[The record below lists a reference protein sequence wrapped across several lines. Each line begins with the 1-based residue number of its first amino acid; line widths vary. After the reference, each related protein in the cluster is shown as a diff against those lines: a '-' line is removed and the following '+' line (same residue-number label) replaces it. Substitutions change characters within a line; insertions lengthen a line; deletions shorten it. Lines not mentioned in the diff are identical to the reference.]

1 MKILAACCEDIH
13 MLRFSRPIK
22 SIIASILLLVIFEL
36 TFYRILSFYLLALG
50 SIILFVLLFAWLEK
64 KSFISS
70 ESLIKLLLPLIL
82 LISLDAFIFF
92 ESSPIFIHLVII
104 LSTFCF
110 YLFFSRMKIP
120 LPKEES
126 VIVTYYWLDLIS
138 FLTAFLYF
146 LFVQNLLFVKNFP
159 IWFLMILV
167 TLGAY
172 LIFFYVLWARS
183 KEGRIV
189 PVFSSLF
196 ALILLETFLM
206 MSFWNIDPV
215 PKSLLMVVLLYFYL
229 GVLDLKLRGEL
240 TGKKVI
246 EYLLISII
254 ASLIIIL
261 TVRW

>member
-1 MKILAACCEDIH
+1 

-36 TFYRILSFYLLALG
+36 TFYRVLSFYLLAIVSVIML
-50 SIILFVLLFAWLEK
+50 LLLFAWVEK
-64 KSFISS
+64 KSFISR
-70 ESLIKLLLPLIL
+70 EALIKLLLPLLL
-82 LISLDAFIFF
+82 LISLNAFIFF
-92 ESSPIFIHLVII
+92 ESIPVFIQLVII
-104 LSTFCF
+104 LSGFCF

-120 LPKEES
+120 LSKEES
-126 VIVTYYWLDLIS
+126 VVVTYYWLDLIS

-146 LFVQNLLFVKNFP
+146 LFVQNLLFIKNFP

-183 KEGRIV
+183 KEGRVV

-240 TGKKVI
+240 TGKKII
-246 EYLLISII
+246 EYLLISIV
-254 ASLIIIL
+254 ASSIIVFTI
-261 TVRW
+261 RW

>member
-1 MKILAACCEDIH
+1 

-22 SIIASILLLVIFEL
+22 SVVASILLFAILEL
-36 TFYRILSFYLLALG
+36 IFYRILSFYLLA
-50 SIILFVLLFAWLEK
+50 IITIFLFFLLFAWLEK
-64 KSFISS
+64 KSFFSR
-70 ESLIKLLLPLIL
+70 ESLIKLILPLLL
-82 LISLDAFIFF
+82 LISLLAFIFF
-92 ESSPIFIHLVII
+92 EASAIFIQLVII
-104 LSTFCF
+104 LSVFCF

-126 VIVTYYWLDLIS
+126 VVVTYYWLDLIS

-146 LFVQNLLFVKNFP
+146 LFVQNLLFIKNFP

-167 TLGAY
+167 TFGSY

-183 KEGRIV
+183 KEGRVV

-196 ALILLETFLM
+196 ALILLESFLM

-240 TGKKVI
+240 TGKKII
-246 EYLLISII
+246 EYLMISIV
-254 ASLIIIL
+254 ATLIIIF
-261 TVRW
+261 TIRW